1 MWGKE
6 SSKMISAK
14 FILLHTVSHMLIKEV
29 SSFCGYNIASLQER
43 IYCAEKSKDGIDTQG
58 ILIYTAGGD
67 SEGTLGGLVR
77 QGRYD
82 LFPNLFKRAVE
93 SAMYCSNDPVCSLS
107 SGQGRDVLNLSACH
121 SCALVPETSC
131 EESNVFLDR
140 GMLVGDFD
148 DRKYGFFSEALYSEN
163 KWNVAQHEI
172 KSDDVEN
179 RSTELVFGDYGKA
192 LESLPYKEIWTD
204 MMVDCEETE
213 KANIHK
219 IIENLESLSFD
230 EKPYENSEFSSAD
243 GVLFDKKKSVLLR
256 FPVFKRCDEYVI
268 PDTVKR
274 IEDSAFEWCR
284 RIKSVVI
291 PKGVTY
297 IGESAFALCDELA
310 QIKVPF
316 TATEIGSAAF
326 VTEDN
331 CNKAQRRDVTL
342 SFYKNDSI
350 VPLKLKRNWN
360 VFTEE
365 KKLSQFIGDP
375 KHHEKHLS
383 EFKDADYKL
392 AAAMIMYFLFD
403 EKGFAEKTVRANME
417 TVIDLAVE
425 ANSKGVI
432 RKLLSD
438 DMLTED
444 QRKKV
449 LAEGKRQ

>member
-1 MWGKE
+1 M
-6 SSKMISAK
+6 
-14 FILLHTVSHMLIKEV
+14 
-29 SSFCGYNIASLQER
+29 
-43 IYCAEKSKDGIDTQG
+43 
-58 ILIYTAGGD
+58 
-67 SEGTLGGLVR
+67 
-77 QGRYD
+77 
-82 LFPNLFKRAVE
+82 
-93 SAMYCSNDPVCSLS
+93 
-107 SGQGRDVLNLSACH
+107 
-121 SCALVPETSC
+121 
-131 EESNVFLDR
+131 
-140 GMLVGDFD
+140 
-148 DRKYGFFSEALYSEN
+148 
-163 KWNVAQHEI
+163 
-172 KSDDVEN
+172 
-179 RSTELVFGDYGKA
+179 
-192 LESLPYKEIWTD
+192 
-204 MMVDCEETE
+204 
-213 KANIHK
+213 
-219 IIENLESLSFD
+219 
-230 EKPYENSEFSSAD
+230 
-243 GVLFDKKKSVLLR
+243 
-256 FPVFKRCDEYVI
+256 FKRCDEYVI

-291 PKGVTY
+291 PEGVTY

-331 CNKAQRRDVTL
+331 CNKSQRRDVTL

-375 KHHEKHLS
+375 KHHEKYLS

-403 EKGFAEKTVRANME
+403 EKGLAEKSVRANIE

-438 DMLTED
+438 DLLTEE